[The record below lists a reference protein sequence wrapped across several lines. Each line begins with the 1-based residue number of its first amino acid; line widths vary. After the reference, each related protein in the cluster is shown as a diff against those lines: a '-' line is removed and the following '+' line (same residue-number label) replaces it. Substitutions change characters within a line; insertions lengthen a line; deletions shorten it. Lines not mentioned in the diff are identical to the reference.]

1 MERGNKKE
9 LVHNEK
15 EEKKNE
21 CIIEERNAREQK
33 KKNDYS
39 YRNKNKIYKERKKKI
54 IDASSK

>member
-33 KKNDYS
+33 KRMITATETRIKYT
-39 YRNKNKIYKERKKKI
+39 RKEKRK
-54 IDASSK
+54 